1 MKSIVFACVAIVVL
15 TSGWSTL
22 PVAAQPGTAPEEI
35 LPGCGIPKDFGR
47 LVTVLGGNNGG
58 LAGQA
63 VFEAEDGTIR
73 WVPMM
78 FNNELPIAPKASR
91 RPLPANFPII
101 PRFECMTGPVW
112 NRH

>member
-1 MKSIVFACVAIVVL
+1 MRDFVIASAVIVILV
-15 TSGWSTL
+15 SGL
-22 PVAAQPGTAPEEI
+22 VIAARAQANQSPEEI
-35 LPGCGIPKDFGR
+35 LPGCSIPKHFGR
-47 LVTVLGGNNGG
+47 LVSVLGGNNGG

-91 RPLPANFPII
+91 KPLPANFPII

-112 NRH
+112 SRH